1 MIFGTNPVTMGHG
14 VMKPCIL
21 AIMQSGNLFVYAIN
35 NPLMWIDPS
44 GLEIVLAS
52 NATEAQRRQY
62 ERAIAHLRQSETFQ
76 ELYDFLQNSGI
87 TVTIAFINTNDMW
100 YDPNTRT
107 IHWDP
112 TSGLLLPSSAVQS
125 AALGLA
131 HEMGHALLHQE
142 GHISYTTN
150 TAADIAL
157 EEAENLR
164 RFESPI
170 ARQLSEPTRSG
181 HHIGTAHRMNNS
193 THFRTVHE
201 RARFSPLRL
210 FGNTTFTRDHNSR

>member
-1 MIFGTNPVTMGHG
+1 
-14 VMKPCIL
+14 
-21 AIMQSGNLFVYAIN
+21 
-35 NPLMWIDPS
+35 
-44 GLEIVLAS
+44 
-52 NATEAQRRQY
+52 
-62 ERAIAHLRQSETFQ
+62 
-76 ELYDFLQNSGI
+76 
-87 TVTIAFINTNDMW
+87 MW

-112 TSGLLLPSSAVQS
+112 TSGLLLPCGAVQS
-125 AALGLA
+125 VALGLA

-150 TAADIAL
+150 SAADIAL

-170 ARQLSEPTRSG
+170 ARQLGEPTRAG

-193 THFRTVHE
+193 THFTTVHQ
-201 RARFSPLRL
+201 RARFSPIRL
-210 FGNTTFTRDHNSR
+210 FGNPTYTRDHNSR